1 MTELNRTDLNVII
14 HHFNA
19 RYVFLLMT
27 YYLLF
32 IFILD
37 YRNDARQKEN
47 SRNFFIQVQMCHK
60 AAETTL
66 HTNNI
71 FDPGTASKRSVQWK
85 FKMFCKEDKSLENE
99 EHSG

>member
-1 MTELNRTDLNVII
+1 
-14 HHFNA
+14 
-19 RYVFLLMT
+19 
-27 YYLLF
+27 
-32 IFILD
+32 
-37 YRNDARQKEN
+37 
-47 SRNFFIQVQMCHK
+47 MCHK

-99 EHSG
+99 KYSGWPSEVDSDHLKTIIEAVPLETPMRSC

>member
-1 MTELNRTDLNVII
+1 
-14 HHFNA
+14 
-19 RYVFLLMT
+19 
-27 YYLLF
+27 
-32 IFILD
+32 
-37 YRNDARQKEN
+37 
-47 SRNFFIQVQMCHK
+47 MCHK

>member
-1 MTELNRTDLNVII
+1 MLDYKNDAIQKANSWD
-14 HHFNA
+14 
-19 RYVFLLMT
+19 
-27 YYLLF
+27 LF
-32 IFILD
+32 I
-37 YRNDARQKEN
+37 R
-47 SRNFFIQVQMCHK
+47 VQIGRK